1 MSASPVRAPLPAP
14 PDDAALARATM
25 RRVSLRLLP
34 FLFVLYIV
42 NYLDRTNVGVA
53 ALRMNEDLRFSSSVY
68 GLGAGIFFV
77 GYALFEVPSNLLLM
91 RFGARRWIAR
101 IMITWGLVATAM
113 MFVRTPLQFYALR
126 VLLGFAEAGFFPG
139 IVYYLSQ
146 WFPAEE
152 RARAGAR
159 FMIAIPL
166 SGAVGGPLGGW
177 LLGFDGLWGLA
188 GWQWLFL
195 VEGVP
200 AVLLGFVVLRWL
212 TERPAD
218 ADWLSPAQR
227 EWLVGR
233 LRAEQG
239 AHPHAAMPPLRAL
252 ASPAV
257 WAASLPYF
265 LMLVAWYGFV
275 FWVPTLVRD
284 ALGSTDTN
292 TGLVLGA
299 IAVVAA
305 LALLGV
311 GTSSD
316 RTGERPLHAAA
327 CAAAAAVGFALA
339 ALGPTGV
346 SRVAGLAL
354 AQAGVM
360 AFLAP
365 FWVLPTV
372 LLSGGAAAVGI
383 ALVNA
388 IGSVGGFVGPNVVGV
403 FRDVTGST
411 TGAML
416 VLSVLTLVAA
426 ALCVALRRHPAL
438 SGKHRRPGSRA

>member
-1 MSASPVRAPLPAP
+1 
-14 PDDAALARATM
+14 
-25 RRVSLRLLP
+25 
-34 FLFVLYIV
+34 
-42 NYLDRTNVGVA
+42 
-53 ALRMNEDLRFSSSVY
+53 
-68 GLGAGIFFV
+68 
-77 GYALFEVPSNLLLM
+77 M

-101 IMITWGLVATAM
+101 IMITWGIIATAM
-113 MFVRTPLQFYALR
+113 MLVRTPLQFYVLR
-126 VLLGFAEAGFFPG
+126 VLLGVAEAGFFPG

-177 LLGFDGLWGLA
+177 LLGFDGAYGLA

-195 VEGVP
+195 VEGLP
-200 AVLLGFVVLRWL
+200 AVVLGVVVLRWL
-212 TERPAD
+212 TERPDD
-218 ADWLSPAQR
+218 ASWLEPAQR
-227 EWLVGR
+227 AWLVSR
-233 LRAEQG
+233 LRAERS
-239 AHPHAAMPPLRAL
+239 AHPHGGMPPLRAL

-284 ALGSTDTN
+284 ALGSSDVD
-292 TGLVLGA
+292 TGLVLGG

-305 LALLGV
+305 LALLAV

-327 CAAAAAVGFALA
+327 CCAAAAAGFALA
-339 ALGPTGV
+339 ALGSTGTL
-346 SRVAGLAL
+346 RVLGLTL

-365 FWVLPTV
+365 FWVLPTII
-372 LLSGGAAAVGI
+372 LSGGAAAVGI

-403 FRDVTGST
+403 LRDLTGSDT
-411 TGAML
+411 RAML
-416 VLSVLTLVAA
+416 VLSVTTLVAA
-426 ALCVALRRHPAL
+426 MLCAALRWHPAL
-438 SGKHRRPGSRA
+438 RQRS

>member
-1 MSASPVRAPLPAP
+1 MTATATQRPLAADSAAV
-14 PDDAALARATM
+14 ARATM
-25 RRVSLRLLP
+25 RRVSVRLLP

-42 NYLDRTNVGVA
+42 NYLDRTNVGIA
-53 ALRMNEDLRFSSSVY
+53 ALRMNADLRFSPSVF

-77 GYALFEVPSNLLLM
+77 SYALCEVPSNLLLV

-101 IMITWGLVATAM
+101 IMITWGLLASAM
-113 MFVRTPLQFYALR
+113 MLVRTPLQFYVVR
-126 VLLGFAEAGFFPG
+126 FLLGIAEAGFFPG

-177 LLGFDGLWGLA
+177 LLGFHGRLGLA

-195 VEGVP
+195 LEGIP
-200 AVLLGFVVLRWL
+200 AVLLGLVVLRVL
-212 TERPAD
+212 TERPEEAH
-218 ADWLSPAQR
+218 WLEPAQR
-227 EWLVGR
+227 DWLVARMHQEGD
-233 LRAEQG
+233 
-239 AHPHAAMPPLRAL
+239 AHAHLAMPPLRAL
-252 ASPAV
+252 AAPAI

-265 LMLVAWYGFV
+265 LMLAGWYAFV

-284 ALGSTDTN
+284 ALHTSDAG
-292 TGLVLGA
+292 TGLVIGA

-305 LALLGV
+305 LALLAV
-311 GTSSD
+311 GHSSD
-316 RTGERPLHAAA
+316 RTGERPIHAAA
-327 CAAAAAVGFALA
+327 CAVLTAAGFALA
-339 ALGPTGV
+339 ALGSTGTL
-346 SRVAGLAL
+346 RVVGLTM

-365 FWVLPTV
+365 FWVLPTLV
-372 LLSGGAAAVGI
+372 LQGGAAAVGI

-388 IGSVGGFVGPNVVGV
+388 LGSAGGFVGPYLVGV
-403 FRDVTGST
+403 LKNATGST
-411 TGAML
+411 TEAML
-416 VLSVLTLVAA
+416 VLAAMALVAA
-426 ALCVALRRHPAL
+426 GLLVGLRWHPGL
-438 SGKHRRPGSRA
+438 RTPGLGSRVSGLG

>member
-1 MSASPVRAPLPAP
+1 
-14 PDDAALARATM
+14 M

-53 ALRMNEDLRFSSSVY
+53 ALRMNEDLRFSSSVF

-101 IMITWGLVATAM
+101 IMITWGLIATAM
-113 MFVRTPLQFYALR
+113 MFVRTPLQFYVLR
-126 VLLGFAEAGFFPG
+126 VLLGVAEAGFFPG

-146 WFPAEE
+146 WFPAEQ

-177 LLGFDGLWGLA
+177 LLGFDGLLGLA

-195 VEGVP
+195 VEGLP
-200 AVLLGFVVLRWL
+200 AVLLGLVVLRWL
-212 TERPAD
+212 TERPEEAH
-218 ADWLSPAQR
+218 WLEPVQR
-227 EWLVGR
+227 EWLVSR
-233 LRAEQG
+233 LRAERG
-239 AHPHAAMPPLRAL
+239 AHLHAAMPPLRAL
-252 ASPAV
+252 ASSAV
-257 WAASLPYF
+257 WTASLPYF

-284 ALGSTDTN
+284 ALGSTDAD

-305 LALLGV
+305 LALLVV

-316 RTGERPLHAAA
+316 RTGERPLHAAVC
-327 CAAAAAVGFALA
+327 CAASAAGFALA
-339 ALGPTGV
+339 ALGPTGTV
-346 SRVAGLAL
+346 RVLGLTL

-365 FWVLPTV
+365 FWVLPTMI
-372 LLSGGAAAVGI
+372 LSGGAAAVGI

-403 FRDVTGST
+403 LRDVTGSDER
-411 TGAML
+411 AML
-416 VLSVLTLVAA
+416 VLSAATLVAA
-426 ALCVALRRHPAL
+426 ALCVALRWHPAL
-438 SGKHRRPGSRA
+438 RASAPRTEARAA

>member
-1 MSASPVRAPLPAP
+1 
-14 PDDAALARATM
+14 M

-200 AVLLGFVVLRWL
+200 AVLLGLVVLRWL

-218 ADWLSPAQR
+218 ADWLPPAQR
-227 EWLVGR
+227 DWLVGR

-284 ALGSTDTN
+284 ALGSTDAN

-305 LALLGV
+305 LALLVV

-316 RTGERPLHAAA
+316 RTRERPLHAAA
-327 CAAAAAVGFALA
+327 CCAAAAAGFALA
-339 ALGPTGV
+339 ALGSTGV
-346 SRVAGLAL
+346 VRVLGLTL

-365 FWVLPTV
+365 FWVLPTMI
-372 LLSGGAAAVGI
+372 LSGGAAAVGI

-403 FRDVTGST
+403 LRDVTGSDVR
-411 TGAML
+411 AML
-416 VLSVLTLVAA
+416 VLSAATLVAA
-426 ALCVALRRHPAL
+426 VLCAALRWHPAMRQR
-438 SGKHRRPGSRA
+438 GTPARRVA